1 MGCNNCGNRG
11 SGLPAGC
18 KNNGACGI
26 SGCDKLPTF
35 NWLSNMQ
42 DPKGTKKYPYVQ
54 VRFKN
59 GRKVFYKNDK
69 NLEMHPG
76 NAVVVEAQSGY
87 DLGVVSLVGELA
99 RIQKEKVKNKGKEE
113 IRRILR
119 LPSDMDI
126 EKWVEARKKEKE
138 TMVRTRQIALALGLQ
153 MKIGEV
159 EYQGDGTKAT
169 FFYTA
174 EERVDFRQLIVK
186 LAEAFRIR
194 VEMRQIGAR
203 QEAGMVGGI
212 GSCGRELCCSTW
224 LTDFRTVQT
233 SSARYQQLAIN
244 PQKLA
249 GQCGKLKC
257 CLNYELD
264 SYLEAVKDFPGSDTK
279 LETQKGRAHLF
290 KMDLF
295 KKVIWFVY
303 SNDSTASPV
312 ELSLKRVREIQKM
325 NQKGKKPESLR
336 DLSHIPKQI
345 DFNQKDSEN
354 ENLGR
359 FDSKFSKRKK
369 KKKRKPKRKNVQ
381 KSNSSK

>member
-1 MGCNNCGNRG
+1 MGCSNCSNRG

-18 KNNGACGI
+18 KNNGACGVG
-26 SGCDKLPTF
+26 GCDKLPSF
-35 NWLSNMQ
+35 NWLANMSE
-42 DPKGTKKYPYVQ
+42 PKGAKTYPYVQ

-59 GRKVFYKNDK
+59 GRKAFFKNDK
-69 NLEMHPG
+69 GLDLHPG
-76 NAVVVEAQSGY
+76 RSVVVDAQSGY
-87 DLGVVSLVGELA
+87 DVGVVALTGELA
-99 RIQKEKVKNKGKEE
+99 RLQRGKSKSRSKEE
-113 IRRILR
+113 TRRVSR

-138 TMVRTRQIALALGLQ
+138 TMVRARQIAIALNLD
-153 MKIGEV
+153 MKIADV
-159 EYQGDGTKAT
+159 EYQGDGSKAI
-169 FFYTA
+169 FYYTA

-212 GSCGRELCCSTW
+212 GSCGRELCCSSW

-264 SYLEAVKDFPGSDTK
+264 SYMEAVKEFPSSDTK
-279 LETQKGRAHLF
+279 LLTQKGRAFLF

-295 KKVIWFVY
+295 KKVMHFMY
-303 SNDSTASPV
+303 EGDQSASPV
-312 ELSLKRVREIQKM
+312 ELPLKRVKEIIAM
-325 NQKGKKPESLR
+325 NKKGKKPESLR
-336 DLSHIPKQI
+336 DLSFIVKKEDHGIKQVE
-345 DFNQKDSEN
+345 QDS
-354 ENLGR
+354 LTR
-359 FDSKFSKRKK
+359 FDSKYKKGRKK
-369 KKKRKPKRKNVQ
+369 KRRKPKGKRVAKKQ
-381 KSNSSK
+381 K

>member
-11 SGLPAGC
+11 SGLLAGC

-35 NWLSNMQ
+35 NWLSNMK
-42 DPKGTKKYPYVQ
+42 DPKGAKKYPFVQ

-59 GRKVFYKNDK
+59 GRKVFYRNDK
-69 NLEMHPG
+69 ELEVHSG
-76 NAVVVEAQSGY
+76 NAIVVEAQGGY

-99 RIQKEKVKNKGKEE
+99 RIQKEKVKTKGKEE

-119 LPSDMDI
+119 LPSDIDI

-290 KMDLF
+290 KIDLF

-303 SNDSTASPV
+303 SNDPTASPV

-325 NQKGKKPESLR
+325 NQRGKKPESLR
-336 DLSHIPKQI
+336 DLSHIPKQL
-345 DFNQKDSEN
+345 DFDSHDSEN

-359 FDSKFSKRKK
+359 FDAKFSKKK
-369 KKKRKPKRKNVQ
+369 RRKKRKPKRKNLQ
-381 KSNSSK
+381 KSNKAK

>member
-1 MGCNNCGNRG
+1 MGCSNCGNR
-11 SGLPAGC
+11 SNGLPAGC
-18 KNNGACGI
+18 KNNGACGV

-35 NWLSNMQ
+35 NWLSNMK
-42 DPKGTKKYPYVQ
+42 DPRGAKKYPYVQ

-69 NLEMHPG
+69 NLELHPG
-76 NAVVVEAQSGY
+76 NSIVVEAQGGY

-99 RIQKEKVKNKGKEE
+99 RIQKEKVKSKGKEE

-119 LPSDMDI
+119 LPTDMDI

-138 TMVRTRQIALALGLQ
+138 TVVRSRQIALALGLK

-159 EYQGDGTKAT
+159 EYQGDGTKAI

-257 CLNYELD
+257 CLNFELD

-295 KKVIWFVY
+295 KKVVWFVY
-303 SNDSTASPV
+303 SGDSTASPV
-312 ELSLKRVREIQKM
+312 ELSLKRVREIQRM

-336 DLSHIPKQI
+336 DISHIPKLPG
-345 DFNQKDSEN
+345 FNSQDSEK
-354 ENLGR
+354 ESLDR
-359 FDSKFSKRKK
+359 FDSKFSKKK
-369 KKKRKPKRKNVQ
+369 KGKKRRPKKRNFQ
-381 KSNSSK
+381 KSKKAK